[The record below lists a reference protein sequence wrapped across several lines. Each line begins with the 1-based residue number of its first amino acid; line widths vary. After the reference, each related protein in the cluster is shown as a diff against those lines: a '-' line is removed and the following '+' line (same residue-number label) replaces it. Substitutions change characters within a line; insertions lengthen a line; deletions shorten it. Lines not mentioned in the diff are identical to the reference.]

1 MPRAK
6 ELFLVW
12 MDGEDEQFYNQ
23 YFSLTD
29 AVASE
34 GSGVEVFKADLT
46 SLGSFELVTKLK
58 KTKKSKKK
66 VA

>member
-1 MPRAK
+1 MARAK

-12 MDGEDEQFYNQ
+12 MNGDDEQYYNQ

-34 GSGVEVFKADLT
+34 GSNAEIFKADLT

-58 KTKKSKKK
+58 KTKQKKK